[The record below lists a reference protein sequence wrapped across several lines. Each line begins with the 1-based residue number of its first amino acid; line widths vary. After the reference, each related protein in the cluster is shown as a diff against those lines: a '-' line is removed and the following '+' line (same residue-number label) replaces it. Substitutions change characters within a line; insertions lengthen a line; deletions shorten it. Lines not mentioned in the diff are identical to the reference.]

1 MIDVRASMGLC
12 GPWGDEPAFLE
23 TYQLFGDT
31 LLKHNKPRAGG
42 AMGPPEVKRMMG
54 SANALTVVQ
63 LDVYKLLEVSM
74 QDLTEGREIFVAKD
88 MSTKKGEQVANGGA
102 KKAEG
107 EMKKGEGNGTL
118 EAMVDAE
125 GAGI

>member
-1 MIDVRASMGLC
+1 MGLS
-12 GPWGDEPAFLE
+12 GPWGEEPAFLE
-23 TYQLFGDT
+23 AYQLFGDT

-42 AMGPPEVKRMMG
+42 AMGPPEVKKMMG

-102 KKAEG
+102 KVEG
-107 EMKKGEGNGTL
+107 EVKKGNGNGTL

-125 GAGI
+125 EAGI